1 MWMTGKHKDNLL
13 FPSFSQPHGDSI
25 LTMCSTQCHMSVGE
39 NVDPAKETIQISF
52 YKMSKSTNFQKW
64 VTMMPICT

>member
-39 NVDPAKETIQISF
+39 NVDPAKETIEYLFTKCPSQQIF
-52 YKMSKSTNFQKW
+52 KSGLQ
-64 VTMMPICT
+64 